1 MSKSRKI
8 GIQPAGENKP
18 WKASFLEEGASFLQS
33 NAPVKQFDIYVNG
46 FHCCKNDPDMHMEAH
61 HYCRQVNGEFFQC
74 VLFDGNTEDAN
85 LIGIEYII
93 SERLF
98 NELAPDEQ
106 AYWHPHNFEVFSG
119 ELIAPGLPDIAEKE
133 MLKFLVN
140 SYGKTWH
147 TWKTSNHN
155 RIEEG
160 DRLPLGDPQLMWSFN
175 RFGELDEKMK
185 LDRNQAFGI
194 DEQKKQLERKDMA
207 SAAHPQR
214 GVDALKHAF
223 PQADGR
229 PPGVKDA
236 EESGNSD
243 G

>member
-1 MSKSRKI
+1 MSKDRRI
-8 GIQPAGENKP
+8 GVRPPGEGKP
-18 WKASFLEEGASFLQS
+18 WKASFLEEGAALLQS
-33 NAPVKQFDIYVNG
+33 HAPVKQFDIYVNG
-46 FHCCKNDPDMHMEAH
+46 FHCCKHDTGMHMEAH
-61 HYCRQVNGEFFQC
+61 HYCHQVNGEFLQC
-74 VLFDGNTEDAN
+74 VLFDGNAEDAN

-98 NELAPDEQ
+98 NTLPPEEQ

-119 ELIAPGLPDIAEKE
+119 ELIAPGLPDAAEKE

-155 RIEEG
+155 RIEAG
-160 DRLPLGDPQLMWSFN
+160 DSLPLGDPQLMWSFN
-175 RFGELDEKMK
+175 RFGELDEQMK
-185 LDRNQAFGI
+185 IDRNQAFGI
-194 DEQKKQLERKDMA
+194 DEKKKQQERADLA

-214 GVDALKHAF
+214 GVNALKEAF
-223 PQADGR
+223 PNADGR
-229 PPGVKDA
+229 PVGVKDVD
-236 EESGNSD
+236 ESD